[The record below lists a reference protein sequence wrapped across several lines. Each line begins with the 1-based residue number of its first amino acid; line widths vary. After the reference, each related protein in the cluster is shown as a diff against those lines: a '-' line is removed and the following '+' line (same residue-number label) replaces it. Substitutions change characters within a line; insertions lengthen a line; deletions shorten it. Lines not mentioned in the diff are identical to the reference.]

1 MNISRLSVALGLPG
15 RLNATHYRQINCPG
29 KSPNVCACHDTLRY
43 PQGSWVLTWTS
54 RRIQRY
60 LSKHINT
67 QADIPGE
74 WWVNVSLRLSSY
86 NSYMCYQT
94 NRHIDKQPNGCVG
107 WGSPTGLHLGKYHTN
122 LRYLYSNA
130 VFPFYAAL
138 ELYSS
143 TSRRLT
149 LRFLFQ
155 HICLTALAT
164 SYFSDYSFSY
174 YSHPVKT
181 QHDLGGWHVYT
192 AQAFHCLRFWTWRKG
207 LSQVNIIRRPSWSW
221 SIDHRCHG
229 DHNEHEVDVVK
240 WSEFG

>member
-1 MNISRLSVALGLPG
+1 MNTSRLSVALGLPG

-94 NRHIDKQPNGCVG
+94 NRHIDGQPNGCVG
-107 WGSPTGLHLGKYHTN
+107 WGFAYRFTFRQVPYKFEVLVLKRSISILRSFRVVFLYVSEAKVAFFIPTHL
-122 LRYLYSNA
+122 
-130 VFPFYAAL
+130 PP
-138 ELYSS
+138 
-143 TSRRLT
+143 
-149 LRFLFQ
+149 
-155 HICLTALAT
+155 
-164 SYFSDYSFSY
+164 SFGY
-174 YSHPVKT
+174 
-181 QHDLGGWHVYT
+181 
-192 AQAFHCLRFWTWRKG
+192 
-207 LSQVNIIRRPSWSW
+207 
-221 SIDHRCHG
+221 
-229 DHNEHEVDVVK
+229 
-240 WSEFG
+240 

>member
-1 MNISRLSVALGLPG
+1 MNTSRLSVALGLPG

-181 QHDLGGWHVYT
+181 QHDLGGWRINSTQLSRTFHMTCLYSSSFSFSTFLDVKERTESGEHHQATFMVMVY
-192 AQAFHCLRFWTWRKG
+192 WPS
-207 LSQVNIIRRPSWSW
+207 LSWWP
-221 SIDHRCHG
+221 
-229 DHNEHEVDVVK
+229 
-240 WSEFG
+240 